1 MSDAPKSRFVY
12 VTYIRTTPEKLW
24 EALTSADVGQKYW
37 RGARPEAEWK
47 KGGAWNLVFPDG
59 RVADSGEIV
68 DYDPAKRLA
77 IRWRNQW
84 KPEFNAEGWSLCVFE
99 IEAAA
104 EAVKLTVDHSIDVA
118 NSGFIGAVS
127 TGWPQILSNLKSLL
141 ETGDVI
147 LPPKTF

>member
-37 RGARPEAEWK
+37 RGARPEAVWQ
-47 KGGAWNLVFPDG
+47 KGGAWKLVFPDG

-68 DYDPAKRLA
+68 DYDPPKNLA

-99 IEAAA
+99 IEAA
-104 EAVKLTVDHSIDVA
+104 E
-118 NSGFIGAVS
+118 
-127 TGWPQILSNLKSLL
+127 
-141 ETGDVI
+141 
-147 LPPKTF
+147 